1 MGREAARIDA
11 PGQPTMTLMDKSGA
25 PSGVGYVNIF
35 LTTISV
41 LDIPQEAKYH
51 DSQWH
56 FLRMHLVWR

>member
-11 PGQPTMTLMDKSGA
+11 LGQPTMTLMDKSGA
-25 PSGVGYVNIF
+25 PLGVGYVNIF

-51 DSQWH
+51 DS
-56 FLRMHLVWR
+56 